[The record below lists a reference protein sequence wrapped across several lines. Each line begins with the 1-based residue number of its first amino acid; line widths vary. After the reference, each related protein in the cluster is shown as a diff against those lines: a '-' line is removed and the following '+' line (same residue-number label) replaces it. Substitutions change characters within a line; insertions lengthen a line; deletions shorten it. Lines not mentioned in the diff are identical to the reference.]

1 MLSRRDASSRL
12 WFPVRS
18 APYLV
23 TVLLALSASGC
34 ASTDSPDSGDEN
46 LRATI
51 AAMQAKMDAS
61 SQPTAIGVPAA
72 TVASA
77 TETAAPAEGGM
88 LDVGEAK
95 VEEGFTLRLVKAETV
110 LGIGEGVGPG
120 IEMLF
125 DLTNGTTN
133 NIPVR
138 YGQENFEAKSN
149 LGKPL
154 DVGQA
159 HDYNGLLGTIEAQE
173 AMMEPGTTLRI
184 PWGGSRSAIIYVSC
198 DVADPAITE
207 AYVTVRD
214 IGHISSATFR
224 VRLPH

>member
-1 MLSRRDASSRL
+1 MLPSSDASSRL
-12 WFPVRS
+12 WFPDRWV
-18 APYLV
+18 PFLV
-23 TVLLALSASGC
+23 MVLLALNVSGC
-34 ASTDSPDSGDEN
+34 GSKDSPDSGDEN

-51 AAMQAKMDAS
+51 AAMQAKLDAS
-61 SQPTAIGVPAA
+61 SQPTAISLPA
-72 TVASA
+72 TSIASA
-77 TETAAPAEGGM
+77 TETAVPAEADM
-88 LDVGEAK
+88 LDVGEAA

-110 LGIGEGVGPG
+110 LGIGAGVGPG

-125 DLTNGTTN
+125 DLTNGTTS

-149 LGKPL
+149 LDQPL
-154 DVGQA
+154 AVGQA
-159 HDYNGLLGTIEAQE
+159 HDYNGLLGTIDAQE

-207 AYVTVRD
+207 AYVTVKD